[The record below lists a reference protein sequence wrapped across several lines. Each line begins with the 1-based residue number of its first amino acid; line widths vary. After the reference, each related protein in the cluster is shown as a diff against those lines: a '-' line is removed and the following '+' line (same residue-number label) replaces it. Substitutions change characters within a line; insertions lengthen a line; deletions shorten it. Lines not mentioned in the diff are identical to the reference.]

1 MPVSKSKSIK
11 KLINN
16 QTIDNVIVN
25 LQLLQSTGYGNY
37 KVSVDSKIKNQ
48 GYHRYSIS
56 TIKMKDKNND
66 KIIKTKK

>member
-16 QTIDNVIVN
+16 RTIDNIIIN
-25 LQLLQSTGYGNY
+25 LQLLQYTGYGNY

-48 GYHRYSIS
+48 GFHRYSIS
-56 TIKMKDKNND
+56 TIKMKDKNNETN
-66 KIIKTKK
+66 KIKK